1 MNLSCLKQL
10 MRELRRTLTRA
21 AARTDMTSFGLRS
34 PGPNLQFLATP
45 DPTEIAEAITAFAN
59 SDGGTVVLGLDENG
73 APVSALPDEEE
84 AEEALAAALR
94 LCEPPVPTEWHTE
107 EVDGG
112 TVVALQVGRSEEI
125 HRLVDGRVL
134 IRRGAANHEITS
146 DEKPRV
152 TGARRS
158 GEFEL
163 DEVGGAARDDLDE
176 DVINDYMER
185 RQARRPRSQVIP
197 KDRLLEQIG
206 AVTAEGVPTVSGLL
220 LFGKEPQLFMP
231 HSRAVFVKFSDTQ
244 PRGPEGAFGYGRR
257 EELTG
262 PLPLIIDR
270 AWRVIWEEM
279 DKQAVVK
286 GLERQEQTEYP
297 QSAVREALVNAVA
310 HRDYRLSGRSIEL
323 RMYTDRLEITSPG
336 GLPAYI
342 TLDNI
347 VDEHYSRNPR
357 IVDGLFQWG
366 YIEELGLGVDRMID
380 DMVSAGHVP
389 PEFDAT
395 PNRFTVKLYNT
406 RDPKRVVQDWEH
418 TMNDRQIKAMEYLQR
433 EGTITNREYRDL
445 CPHVGAET
453 LRLDLADLVSKQIL
467 LKIGDKRG
475 TRYILK

>member
-1 MNLSCLKQL
+1 MTNLTKQ
-10 MRELRRTLTRA
+10 
-21 AARTDMTSFGLRS
+21 S
-34 PGPNLQFLATP
+34 PGSNLEYIATP
-45 DPTEIAEAITAFAN
+45 DPSRIAESLTAFAN
-59 SDGGTVVLGLDENG
+59 SDGGTVVLGMDAEGALASPLLDEE
-73 APVSALPDEEE
+73 AADALQ
-84 AEEALAAALR
+84 AALR
-94 LCEPPVPTEWHTE
+94 LCHPPVVTEWQMQE
-107 EVDGG
+107 IDGG
-112 TVVALQVGRSEEI
+112 TVVVLQVARSDQI
-125 HRLVDGRVL
+125 HQLADGRVL
-134 IRRGAANHEITS
+134 IRRGAANHEVS
-146 DEKPRV
+146 SADRSRV
-152 TGARRS
+152 TGARRG

-163 DEVGGAARDDLDE
+163 EEVGGAARDDLDE
-176 DVINDYMER
+176 DVIKDYMER
-185 RQARRPRSQVIP
+185 RQARTPRSQILP

-206 AVTAEGVPTVSGLL
+206 AVTSEGVPTVSGLL
-220 LFGKEPQLFMP
+220 LFGREPQLFMP

-262 PLPLIIDR
+262 PLPRIIDR

-286 GLERQEQTEYP
+286 GLQRQEQTEYP

-310 HRDYRLSGRSIEL
+310 HRDYRMTGRSIEL

-336 GLPAYI
+336 GLPAHI

-357 IVDGLFQWG
+357 IVNGLFQWG
-366 YIEELGLGVDRMID
+366 YIEELGLGVDRMIE
-380 DMVSAGHVP
+380 DMVRAGHVP

-406 RDPKRVVQDWEH
+406 RDVERMVQDWEH

-453 LRLDLADLVSKQIL
+453 LRLDLADLVGKGVL